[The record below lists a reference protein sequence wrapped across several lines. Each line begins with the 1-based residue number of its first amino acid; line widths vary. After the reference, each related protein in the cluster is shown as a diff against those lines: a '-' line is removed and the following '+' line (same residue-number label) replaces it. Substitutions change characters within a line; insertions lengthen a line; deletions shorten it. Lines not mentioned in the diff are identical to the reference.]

1 MSSLN
6 QIKSKIKS
14 LEELQKAVKGWKDA
28 GNKIVFTNGCFD
40 IVHLGHIDYLSKTA
54 DLGDVLVIGVNTD
67 ASVRRNKGESRPLQD
82 EMGRTMLLASFLFVQ
97 AVVLFDED
105 TPYDLIKA
113 VQPDVLVK
121 GSDWSEEDI
130 VGADTVRSNNGKV
143 VTIEFLEGYSST
155 SIIEKAKNTA

>member
-1 MSSLN
+1 M
-6 QIKSKIKS
+6 
-14 LEELQKAVKGWKDA
+14 
-28 GNKIVFTNGCFD
+28 
-40 IVHLGHIDYLSKTA
+40 
-54 DLGDVLVIGVNTD
+54 VIGVNTD

-82 EMGRTMLLASFLFVQ
+82 EIGRAMLLASFLFVQ

>member
-28 GNKIVFTNGCFD
+28 GNKNVFTNGCFD

>member
-82 EMGRTMLLASFLFVQ
+82 EIGRAMLLASFLFVQ

-105 TPYDLIKA
+105 TLYDLIKA